1 MISFTTMNASFLI
14 GTNGLSLARG
24 WTKFTISGNNQFNKF
39 RSKGPIAWSTNRF
52 QSGSLTKLDKLK
64 NLLMENSKIQSSFRS
79 AYLTGHKWFA
89 EVIKGASLEASKHS
103 PREVSLIK
111 SDFVIR

>member
-1 MISFTTMNASFLI
+1 
-14 GTNGLSLARG
+14 
-24 WTKFTISGNNQFNKF
+24 
-39 RSKGPIAWSTNRF
+39 
-52 QSGSLTKLDKLK
+52 
-64 NLLMENSKIQSSFRS
+64 MENSKIQSSFRS

-111 SDFVIR
+111 PDFVIRWNNLNEFVFNNKLTSENASFLLNLAGPN